1 MKICYALLAAIFM
14 AFGTQAQQFPLTP
27 IQEIQGWA
35 GQFQPDSCSDGP
47 NPVFLND
54 TVRVRGV
61 VINNG
66 GLNETSGQTRWIWI
80 RDITAQPSTPFGN
93 ITVRNSVAT
102 TPTDINTLV
111 SGDTIEVIGIVT
123 EFNPATNGETQLT
136 PINGGVQLLSF
147 EPGPAPEAFPVQVG
161 WLNGNLNNDGQ
172 PANHLTTGE
181 KFEGNFVQIR
191 NVTVVNVAIS
201 GDRVRILVKDSAENH
216 IWIYDRFRTQRISN
230 GFVPPNVGDQYT
242 SVKGLIE
249 SWKNGCDPGATAS
262 RGYNLN
268 PFSLTH
274 YVKGASSPAIGNI
287 RKSIPCPGPTA
298 PVTVSA
304 DITDDGTISSAELL
318 YSLDGLV
325 YQSLACTAAGTRYSA
340 QIPAQPNGQIVRYYF
355 RAKDNLNNTTLMPN
369 VPGQIPAMF
378 FTSNAGG
385 CTIRDIQYTPYS
397 TGRSG
402 YTGDTLTLQGIVTA
416 SAAADNLGYVFIQQ
430 ENQNEWGGI
439 WVNGGSLIT
448 SLAVG
453 DKVAVTGIVEEY
465 FGLTRLSNISN
476 ASVISAGQPIPQPI
490 AVNPATL
497 TTYDFATNEKY
508 EGMLVKLENPVAGAS
523 LFVVDTN
530 ADFALAR
537 NNGEY
542 RIGADVNDPNT
553 GCRILAGRQSSTAFS
568 SLNVSFVNSPLWQTT
583 DGTMNVAPYLVTPG
597 LEFTTVQGIM
607 TYSFSNMKLLPRN
620 NSDMISPTSVKGSLG
635 AENIQLGPNPASDK
649 VMIRFTSAASRRM
662 VLVNGMG
669 QKVFAVESAAET
681 VDFSVAGL
689 PSGVYRLMVSDSMGN
704 LSAVK
709 SISVQKQ

>member
-1 MKICYALLAAIFM
+1 MKKCYALLAAILL
-14 AFGTQAQQFPLTP
+14 AFTTQAQQFPLTP

-35 GQFQPDSCSDGP
+35 GQFQPDSCNDGP

-93 ITVRNSVAT
+93 ITIRNSVAT

-111 SGDTIEVIGIVT
+111 SGDTIEVLGIVT

-136 PINGGVQLLSF
+136 PISVDLLSF

-172 PANHLTTGE
+172 PANRLTTGE
-181 KFEGNFVQIR
+181 KYEGNFVEIR
-191 NVTVVNVAIS
+191 NVTVVNVSLS
-201 GDRVRILVKDSAENH
+201 GDRCRILVKDSAENH
-216 IWIYDRFRTQRISN
+216 IWIYDRFRTQRLSN
-230 GFVPPNVGDQYT
+230 GFVAPNIGDQYT
-242 SVKGLIE
+242 SVRGLIE
-249 SWKNGCDPGATAS
+249 SWKNGCDPGATNS

-274 YVKGASSPAIGNI
+274 YVKGASSPAIGNLK
-287 RKSIPCPGPTA
+287 KSIPCPGPTSA
-298 PVTVSA
+298 VTVSA
-304 DITDDGTISSAELL
+304 EITDDGTVTNAEVL

-325 YQSLACTAAGTRYSA
+325 YQTLPALAAGTRYSA
-340 QIPAQPNGQIVRYYF
+340 QIPAQPDGQIVRYYF
-355 RAKDNLNNTTLMPN
+355 RAKDNLNNTTVLPN
-369 VPGQIPAMF
+369 VPGQIPALF
-378 FTSNAGG
+378 FTSRTGG

-453 DKVAVTGIVEEY
+453 DKVSVTGTVEEY

-476 ASVISAGQPIPQPI
+476 ASVIASAQPVPQPI
-490 AVNPATL
+490 VLNPATL
-497 TTYDFATNEKY
+497 SAYDFAVTEKF
-508 EGMLVKLENPVAGAS
+508 EGMLVQLANPVAGAN
-523 LFVVDTN
+523 LFAVDTN
-530 ADFALAR
+530 ADFALNR

-542 RIGADVNDPNT
+542 RIGADINDPNT

-568 SLNVSFVNSPLWQTT
+568 SLNVSYVNSPLWQTV
-583 DGTMNVAPYLVTPG
+583 DGTMNVPLVLVTPG
-597 LEFTTVQGIM
+597 MEFSLVQGIM

-620 NSDMISPTSVKGSLG
+620 NSDITLVAAVNNVSRNGGM
-635 AENIQLGPNPASDK
+635 NIFPNPAADR
-649 VMIRFTSAASRRM
+649 VMLKFSNTADRKISILNQLGQEIFSQKAAQPELNISLENIPSGLYQIR
-662 VLVNGMG
+662 VEENGQIM
-669 QKVFAVESAAET
+669 AVERL
-681 VDFSVAGL
+681 SVAH
-689 PSGVYRLMVSDSMGN
+689 
-704 LSAVK
+704 
-709 SISVQKQ
+709 